1 MFAFHGY
8 PWLIHRLTYRR
19 RNHRNLH
26 VRGYKEEGTTTT
38 PFDMV
43 VRNDLDR
50 FHLVDDVIDRVAGA
64 RRIRPRTS
72 NRRLRQA
79 RRAQALRPDARR
91 RHARDPRLEVDSI
104 AARVVC
110 ISRETG
116 ADGETVGRVVADR
129 LGLQYVDE
137 EVIARAAERGGVDE
151 GQLADAEQR
160 KSRIRRVIELLTDAG
175 TAAGAPGAEP
185 ASIRAAREE
194 EQRALIRAVIDE
206 IAAEGNAVIVAHAA
220 SMALAG
226 AEGILRVLVTA
237 SPEERVKRL
246 VETEKIANADAA
258 RLIMESDQARADY
271 FRHFYGVGQELPTHY
286 DLVVNTDVLGAEQ
299 AAEIVVHAAQLS

>member
-1 MFAFHGY
+1 M
-8 PWLIHRLTYRR
+8 
-19 RNHRNLH
+19 
-26 VRGYKEEGTTTT
+26 
-38 PFDMV
+38 
-43 VRNDLDR
+43 
-50 FHLVDDVIDRVAGA
+50 
-64 RRIRPRTS
+64 
-72 NRRLRQA
+72 
-79 RRAQALRPDARR
+79 
-91 RHARDPRLEVDSI
+91 DSI

-116 ADGETVGRVVADR
+116 ADGETVGRVVAER

-151 GQLADAEQR
+151 EQLADAEQR

-185 ASIRAAREE
+185 ASVRAAREE

-246 VETEKIANADAA
+246 VETEEMANADAA

-271 FRHFYGVGQELPTHY
+271 FRAFLRRRA
-286 DLVVNTDVLGAEQ
+286 GAADALRPGRQ
-299 AAEIVVHAAQLS
+299 HRRARRRAGRRDRRARSSAPALIALRCVTLADRTRRAARRRAG